1 MEGKKYDADSSIVKE
16 LLYIAELHGLTQR
29 ERCIKIAELLNE
41 HFSK

>member
-29 ERCIKIAELLNE
+29 ERCMKIAELLNG